1 MLETAHPT
9 SGTER
14 FSFQRSGVRI
24 LDIAEGVLLG
34 LRRYS
39 VERSFAELID
49 VARRHALSPFD
60 LAAALVA
67 AAGGHSTGSPEAARV
82 VEQEWGPLL
91 RAGGDRGV
99 LTHAT
104 D

>member
-1 MLETAHPT
+1 MLKTTQHPSAT
-9 SGTER
+9 KR
-14 FSFQRSGVRI
+14 PSFERSGVRI

-34 LRRYS
+34 LRHYS
-39 VERSFAELID
+39 VERSFTELID
-49 VARRHALSPFD
+49 VARRHALSPFE
-60 LAAALVA
+60 LADALVA

-82 VEQEWGPLL
+82 VEQEWGSLL
-91 RAGGDRGV
+91 RADCDGGG

>member
-1 MLETAHPT
+1 MLETALPL
-9 SGTER
+9 SGTNG

-39 VERSFAELID
+39 VERSFTELID
-49 VARRHALSPFD
+49 VARRHALSPFE
-60 LAAALVA
+60 LTAALVA
-67 AAGGHSTGSPEAARV
+67 AAGGHSTGNPEAAWV
-82 VEQEWGPLL
+82 VEQEWGRLL
-91 RAGGDRGV
+91 RAGGDRDV
-99 LTHAT
+99 LTDAT